1 MNRDEALST
10 LTFKES
16 GMTTSRRV
24 LEVLLQHERNTPKLL
39 GALVAKLEEK
49 GLLSENDIDDI
60 LLEIV

>member
-24 LEVLLQHERNTPKLL
+24 LEVLLQHERNTSKLL
-39 GALVAKLEEK
+39 SALVAKLEEK